1 MPLVICPIH
10 GRAGGDLVSHGLA
23 DLVND
28 RPAWSRETSV
38 LPITLTFDEIEYPG
52 YMLQTDIP
60 RVVEL
65 GGVHE
70 AGEIYRFTDEEAMEK
85 AIGMFTAACTRCLH
99 ELIETRPTR

>member
-1 MPLVICPIH
+1 
-10 GRAGGDLVSHGLA
+10 
-23 DLVND
+23 
-28 RPAWSRETSV
+28 
-38 LPITLTFDEIEYPG
+38 
-52 YMLQTDIP
+52 MLQTDIP

-70 AGEIYRFTDEEAMEK
+70 GGEIYRFTDEEAMEK